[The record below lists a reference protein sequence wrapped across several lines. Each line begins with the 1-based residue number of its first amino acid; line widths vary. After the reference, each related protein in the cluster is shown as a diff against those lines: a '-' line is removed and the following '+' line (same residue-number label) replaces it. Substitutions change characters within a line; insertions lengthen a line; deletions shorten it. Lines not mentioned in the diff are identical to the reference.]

1 MIVYLGFLALAPKKA
16 PMDGAAIFDF
26 DLALLDRRFLDFELG
41 DRRFVVIVVSPAAV
55 KAWASP
61 PQETDPDQAHVG
73 RLVLVVMPWR
83 YRSNREEYSQSVR
96 GDHSQSTA
104 EYSGS
109 ILIPGIT
116 YLALRGAA
124 LTQRLL

>member
-26 DLALLDRRFLDFELG
+26 DLALLDGRFLDFELG

-55 KAWASP
+55 KAWASS

-83 YRSNREEYSQSVR
+83 YPIVTARSIARAFAAI
-96 GDHSQSTA
+96 TA
-104 EYSGS
+104 K
-109 ILIPGIT
+109 
-116 YLALRGAA
+116 ALRNIAA
-124 LTQRLL
+124 AS

>member
-1 MIVYLGFLALAPKKA
+1 
-16 PMDGAAIFDF
+16 MDGAAIFDF

-55 KAWASP
+55 TAWASP
-61 PQETDPDQAHVG
+61 PQESDSDQTHVG
-73 RLVLVVMPWR
+73 RLVLVVLPWAVSD
-83 YRSNREEYSQSVR
+83 SNREEYSQSVR

-104 EYSGS
+104 EYNGR

-116 YLALRGAA
+116 YLALRG
-124 LTQRLL
+124 